1 MTNGSCKENR
11 SFLCTSKYRLE
22 CLLGYEPPS
31 FITHNSSLYKMD
43 TPSFKED
50 HISQVPALQMLIK
63 LGYTYLSPAEA
74 ERLRGNKTTNV
85 LLEDIL
91 RKQLKEINSIR
102 VSASKTSIF
111 TDENIGRGIL
121 ALKNLPMNEGYIAA
135 CEKSYNLL
143 AMGQALEQSVDGD
156 KKSFTLQ
163 FIDWKNISNNVFHVT
178 EEFSVMRSTSKEH
191 YRPDLVLFVNGIPF
205 CIIECKRPDMKEP
218 LKQAIS
224 QQIRSQQEDGIRSL
238 YVYSQLL
245 LSLSCNEALYA
256 TNATPE
262 KFWAKWQ
269 EKFHSEVEEN
279 NHNNKLYQLKN
290 EPLSNEVK
298 NRLFAGRFKYVRTYF
313 DALEDE
319 EILSTHQDAYLF
331 SLCRPERLMDI
342 VFNFILFDNGDKKVA
357 RYQQFFAIKK
367 SIERIK
373 ILQPSSSSSQREE
386 RSYRGNLNFSGL
398 VREARELRKNQTPAE
413 ETLWQL
419 LRNKKLNGLKFR
431 RQHQIG
437 HYIVDFYCHERK
449 LIVELDG
456 AVHDTPERQKHD
468 SVRNKF
474 LTSSGFKI
482 IRFRNEEV
490 FNNIEEVL
498 KQIADSTPPSPVGRG
513 AGGEGN
519 FSRKGGV
526 IWHTQGSGKSLTMVM
541 LAQAIAMEPS
551 IRNPKIVLVTDRTDL
566 DNQITGTFRKCGKF
580 VENANTG
587 QRLVELLESK
597 SDAVVTTIINK
608 FVAAVKKINKP
619 IESHDIFVLVDEGHR
634 TQHGTFN
641 IDMQKTLPNA
651 CFIALT
657 GTPLFKKDKST
668 ADKFGGL
675 IDAYT
680 VDQAVKDNA
689 VVPLLYE
696 GRLAFQNVNA
706 SPIDIFFGM
715 VSEPLSEYQKA
726 DIKKKFARND
736 HLNSAEQK
744 MRMIAWNISYH
755 FRDNWQGRTP
765 FKGQL
770 VCDKKVNAIKY
781 KEYLDEIG
789 LVSSEV
795 LISSIEEREGEDSAY
810 AKSTEKENQFWKKM
824 MEEHGNSKSYEKN
837 IISRFKNQKDPEI
850 IIVVDKLLTGFDE
863 PKNTVLYLARNLQG
877 HKLLQ
882 AIARVN
888 RIYPDKE
895 FGYII
900 DYYGVIEN
908 LDDALLLYSSFE
920 DFDDEDL
927 AGTLTNI
934 SEEIKKLPQKHSDL
948 WDIFKTIA
956 NKRDAEAYQQ
966 LLKDEAIRVLF
977 YDKLAAFAK
986 CLKMA
991 LSSIQFH
998 KDVEEKTIDRY
1009 KHDLTMFLKLRLA
1022 VVERFSDEIDYRQ
1035 YEGQIQ
1041 KLIDTHITT
1050 EKIETITELVNI
1062 FDKDK
1067 FQQEVEN
1074 TTGKAAKADKI
1085 ASRTGR
1091 HISEKMDED
1100 PAFYKKFSQMLKETI
1115 ADYEAKRISEAQ
1127 YLSRVQDIMNNVLA
1141 YTDKDIPDQLSDRDV
1156 AKAFYGLT
1164 LEAMSDKFQ
1173 DYSIRKEIAIQTAL
1187 HMDDLIKESVLD
1199 NGKPI
1204 IDWQYKT
1211 NITGKLL
1218 IEIGDYLIDEVR
1230 DQYLVDLSFKEMD
1243 KIADDCI
1250 EVAKIRYK

>member
-1 MTNGSCKENR
+1 
-11 SFLCTSKYRLE
+11 
-22 CLLGYEPPS
+22 
-31 FITHNSSLYKMD
+31 MD

-50 HISQVPALQMLIK
+50 HISQIPALQMLVN

-74 ERLRGNKTTNV
+74 DRQRGGKTTNV
-85 LLEDIL
+85 LLEDVL

-102 VSASKTSIF
+102 VSATKTSIF
-111 TDENIGRGIL
+111 TDDNIERGIL

-135 CEKSYNLL
+135 SEKAYNLL
-143 AMGQALEQSVDGD
+143 TLGQALEQSVDGD

-163 FIDWKNISNNVFHVT
+163 YIDWKNIGNNVFHVS

-191 YRPDLVLFVNGIPF
+191 YRPDLVLFVNGIPL

-218 LKQAIS
+218 LRQAIS
-224 QQIRSQQEDGIRSL
+224 QHLRNQQEDGIRSL
-238 YVYSQLL
+238 FVYSQLT
-245 LSLSCNEALYA
+245 LSIATQEAAYA

-262 KFWAKWQ
+262 KFWAKWH
-269 EKFHSEVEEN
+269 EKFNTDEEERN
-279 NHNNKLYQLKN
+279 YKNKLQEFKNIPLPNSIKEQLF
-290 EPLSNEVK
+290 SD
-298 NRLFAGRFKYVRTYF
+298 RFKYVRQYF
-313 DALEDE
+313 DALEQE
-319 EILSTHQDAYLF
+319 VILPTEQDNYLF
-331 SLCRPERLMDI
+331 GLCRPERLMDI
-342 VFNFILFDNGDKKVA
+342 VFNFVLFDNGEKKVA

-367 SIERIK
+367 SMQRISRIE
-373 ILQPSSSSSQREE
+373 
-386 RSYRGNLNFSGL
+386 
-398 VREARELRKNQTPAE
+398 
-413 ETLWQL
+413 
-419 LRNKKLNGLKFR
+419 NGK
-431 RQHQIG
+431 
-437 HYIVDFYCHERK
+437 
-449 LIVELDG
+449 
-456 AVHDTPERQKHD
+456 
-468 SVRNKF
+468 
-474 LTSSGFKI
+474 
-482 IRFRNEEV
+482 
-490 FNNIEEVL
+490 
-498 KQIADSTPPSPVGRG
+498 
-513 AGGEGN
+513 
-519 FSRKGGV
+519 RKGGV

-566 DNQITGTFRKCGKF
+566 DNQITGTFRKCGRF
-580 VENANTG
+580 VENATTG
-587 QRLVELLESK
+587 QRLVELLENK

-608 FVAAVKKINKP
+608 FVAAVKKIDKP
-619 IESHDIFVLVDEGHR
+619 LESHDIFVLVDEGHR

-651 CFIALT
+651 CFIAMT

-668 ADKFGGL
+668 AEKFGGM

-680 VDQAVKDNA
+680 VDQAVKDKA

-696 GRLAFQNVNA
+696 GRLALQNVNA
-706 SPIDIFFGM
+706 SPIDTFFGM
-715 VSEPLSEYQKA
+715 VSEPLTEYQKA

-744 MRMIAWNISYH
+744 MRMIAWDISYH

-789 LVSSEV
+789 IVSCEV
-795 LISSIEEREGEDSAY
+795 LISSIDEREGEESAY
-810 AKSTEKENQFWKKM
+810 EKSTEKENQFWKKM
-824 MEEHGNSKSYEKN
+824 MDEHGNSKSYEKN

-863 PKNTVLYLARNLQG
+863 PKNTVLYLTRNLQS

-908 LDDALLLYSSFE
+908 LDDALQLYSSFE

-927 AGTLTNI
+927 AGTMTNI
-934 SEEIKKLPQKHSDL
+934 SDEIKKLPQKHSDL

-966 LLKDEAIRVLF
+966 LLKDESIRVLF

-986 CLKMA
+986 SLKLA

-998 KDVEEKTIDRY
+998 KDVEEKTIKRY
-1009 KHDLTMFLKLRLA
+1009 KDDLTMFLKLRLA
-1022 VVERFSDEIDYRQ
+1022 VVERYSDEIDYKQ

-1085 ASRTGR
+1085 ASRTAK
-1091 HISEKMDED
+1091 HITEKMDED
-1100 PAFYKKFSQMLKETI
+1100 PAFYKKFSQMLRETI

-1141 YTDKDIPDQLSDRDV
+1141 HTDNDIPEQLKDRDV

-1164 LEAMSDKFQ
+1164 VEALTEKIQ
-1173 DYSIRKEIAIQTAL
+1173 DNVVRKEVATQTAL
-1187 HMDDLIKESVLD
+1187 QIDDLIQDSVLD

-1230 DQYLVDLSFKEMD
+1230 DKYNVDLAFKDMD
-1243 KIADDCI
+1243 KIAEDCI

>member
-1 MTNGSCKENR
+1 ME
-11 SFLCTSKYRLE
+11 
-22 CLLGYEPPS
+22 
-31 FITHNSSLYKMD
+31 

-50 HISQVPALQMLIK
+50 HISQIPALQMLVN

-74 ERLRGNKTTNV
+74 DRQRGGKTTNV
-85 LLEDIL
+85 LLEDVL

-102 VSASKTSIF
+102 VSATKTSIF
-111 TDENIGRGIL
+111 TDENIDRGIL

-135 CEKSYNLL
+135 SEKAYNLL
-143 AMGQALEQSVDGD
+143 TLGQAMEQSVDGD

-163 FIDWKNISNNVFHVT
+163 YIDWKNISNNVFHVS

-191 YRPDLVLFVNGIPF
+191 YRPDLVLFVNGIPL

-224 QQIRSQQEDGIRSL
+224 QHLRNQQEDGIRSL
-238 YVYSQLL
+238 YVYSQLT
-245 LSLSCNEALYA
+245 LSIATQEAAYA

-262 KFWAKWQ
+262 KFWAKWE
-269 EKFHSEVEEN
+269 EKFTSDEEESN
-279 NHNNKLYQLKN
+279 YKINLQELKN
-290 EPLSNEVK
+290 KPLSVSVK
-298 NRLFAGRFKYVRTYF
+298 EQLFTDRFKYVRRYF
-313 DALEDE
+313 DALEQQ
-319 EILSTHQDAYLF
+319 EILPTEQDNYLF
-331 SLCRPERLMDI
+331 GLCRPERLMDI
-342 VFNFILFDNGDKKVA
+342 VFNFVLFDNGDKKVA

-367 SIERIK
+367 SMQRI
-373 ILQPSSSSSQREE
+373 
-386 RSYRGNLNFSGL
+386 
-398 VREARELRKNQTPAE
+398 
-413 ETLWQL
+413 
-419 LRNKKLNGLKFR
+419 RN
-431 RQHQIG
+431 
-437 HYIVDFYCHERK
+437 
-449 LIVELDG
+449 VEHG
-456 AVHDTPERQKHD
+456 K
-468 SVRNKF
+468 
-474 LTSSGFKI
+474 
-482 IRFRNEEV
+482 
-490 FNNIEEVL
+490 
-498 KQIADSTPPSPVGRG
+498 
-513 AGGEGN
+513 
-519 FSRKGGV
+519 RKGGV

-541 LAQAIAMEPS
+541 LAQAIAMEPN

-566 DNQITGTFRKCGKF
+566 DNQITGTFRKCGMF
-580 VENANTG
+580 VENATTG

-597 SDAVVTTIINK
+597 SDSVVTTIINK
-608 FVAAVKKINKP
+608 FVAAVKKINRP
-619 IESHDIFVLVDEGHR
+619 LESHDIFVLVDEGHR

-641 IDMQKTLPNA
+641 IDMQKTMPNA
-651 CFIALT
+651 CFIAMT

-668 ADKFGGL
+668 AEKFGGL

-680 VDQAVKDNA
+680 VDQAVKDKA

-696 GRLAFQNVNA
+696 GRLALQNVNA
-706 SPIDIFFGM
+706 SPIDTFFGM
-715 VSEPLSEYQKA
+715 VSEPLTEYQKA

-744 MRMIAWNISYH
+744 MRMIAWDISYH

-789 LVSSEV
+789 IVSCEV
-795 LISSIEEREGEDSAY
+795 LISSVDEREGEQSAY
-810 AKSTEKENQFWKKM
+810 EKSTEKENQFWKKM
-824 MEEHGNSKSYEKN
+824 MDEHGNSKSYEKN

-863 PKNTVLYLARNLQG
+863 PKNTVLYLTRNLQG

-888 RIYPDKE
+888 RIYADKE

-908 LDDALLLYSSFE
+908 LDDALKLYSTFE

-934 SEEIKKLPQKHSDL
+934 SDEIKKLPQKHSDL
-948 WDIFKTIA
+948 WGIFKTIA

-966 LLKDEAIRVLF
+966 LLKDVAIRVLF

-986 CLKMA
+986 SLKLA
-991 LSSIQFH
+991 LSAIQFH
-998 KDVEEKTIDRY
+998 KDVEEKTINRY
-1009 KHDLTMFLKLRLA
+1009 KEDLTMFLKLRLA
-1022 VVERFSDEIDYRQ
+1022 VVERYSDEIDYKQ

-1085 ASRTGR
+1085 ASRTAK
-1091 HISEKMDED
+1091 HITEKMDED
-1100 PAFYKKFSQMLKETI
+1100 PAFYKKFSQMLRETI
-1115 ADYEAKRISEAQ
+1115 ADYEAKRIIEAQ
-1127 YLSRVQDIMNNVLA
+1127 YLRRVQDIMNNVLA
-1141 YTDKDIPDQLSDRDV
+1141 HTDNDIPEQLKDRDV

-1164 LEAMSDKFQ
+1164 VEALSEKIQ
-1173 DYSIRKEIAIQTAL
+1173 ENIVRKEVATQTAVKI
-1187 HMDDLIKESVLD
+1187 DDLVQASVLD
-1199 NGKPI
+1199 SGKAI

-1230 DQYLVDLSFKEMD
+1230 DKYNLDLTFIDMD
-1243 KIADDCI
+1243 KIAEDCI

>member
-1 MTNGSCKENR
+1 MN
-11 SFLCTSKYRLE
+11 
-22 CLLGYEPPS
+22 
-31 FITHNSSLYKMD
+31 

-50 HISQVPALQMLIK
+50 HISQIPALQMLLN

-74 ERLRGNKTTNV
+74 DRQRAGKTTNV
-85 LLEDIL
+85 LLEDVL

-102 VSASKTSIF
+102 VSATKTSIF
-111 TDENIGRGIL
+111 TDENIERGIL

-135 CEKSYNLL
+135 SEKAYNLL
-143 AMGQALEQSVDGD
+143 TLGQALEQSVDGD

-163 FIDWKNISNNVFHVT
+163 YIDWKNINNNVFHVS
-178 EEFSVMRSTSKEH
+178 EEYSVMRSTSKEH
-191 YRPDLVLFVNGIPF
+191 YRPDLVLFVNGIPL

-224 QQIRSQQEDGIRSL
+224 QHLRNQQEDGIRSL
-238 YVYSQLL
+238 YVYSQLT
-245 LSLSCNEALYA
+245 LSIATQEAAYA

-262 KFWAKWQ
+262 KFWAKWH
-269 EKFHSEVEEN
+269 EKFNSDEEERN
-279 NHNNKLYQLKN
+279 YKNKLEEFKNKPLPISIKEQLF
-290 EPLSNEVK
+290 SD
-298 NRLFAGRFKYVRTYF
+298 RFKYVRQYF
-313 DALEDE
+313 DALERE
-319 EILSTHQDAYLF
+319 EILPTEQDNYLF
-331 SLCRPERLMDI
+331 GLCRPERLIDI
-342 VFNFILFDNGDKKVA
+342 IFNYVLFDNGEKKVA

-367 SIERIK
+367 SMQRIK
-373 ILQPSSSSSQREE
+373 HVE
-386 RSYRGNLNFSGL
+386 
-398 VREARELRKNQTPAE
+398 
-413 ETLWQL
+413 
-419 LRNKKLNGLKFR
+419 NGKR
-431 RQHQIG
+431 R
-437 HYIVDFYCHERK
+437 
-449 LIVELDG
+449 
-456 AVHDTPERQKHD
+456 
-468 SVRNKF
+468 
-474 LTSSGFKI
+474 
-482 IRFRNEEV
+482 
-490 FNNIEEVL
+490 
-498 KQIADSTPPSPVGRG
+498 
-513 AGGEGN
+513 
-519 FSRKGGV
+519 GGV

-541 LAQAIAMEPS
+541 LAQAIAMETS

-566 DNQITGTFRKCGKF
+566 DNQITGTFRKCGRF
-580 VENANTG
+580 VENATTG
-587 QRLVELLESK
+587 QRLVELLENK

-608 FVAAVKKINKP
+608 FVAAVKKIDKP
-619 IESHDIFVLVDEGHR
+619 LESHDIFVLVDEGHR

-651 CFIALT
+651 CFIAMT

-668 ADKFGGL
+668 AEKFGGM

-680 VDQAVKDNA
+680 VDQAVKDKA

-696 GRLAFQNVNA
+696 GRLALQNVNA
-706 SPIDIFFGM
+706 SPIDTFFGM
-715 VSEPLSEYQKA
+715 VSEPLTEYQKA
-726 DIKKKFARND
+726 DIKKKFARTD

-744 MRMIAWNISYH
+744 MRMIAWDISYH
-755 FRDNWQGRTP
+755 FRNNWQGRTP

-789 LVSSEV
+789 IVSSDV
-795 LISSIEEREGEDSAY
+795 LISSIDEREGEESAY
-810 AKSTEKENQFWKKM
+810 EKSTEKENQFWKKM
-824 MEEHGNSKSYEKN
+824 MDEHGNSKSYEKN

-863 PKNTVLYLARNLQG
+863 PKNTVLYLTRNLQS

-908 LDDALLLYSSFE
+908 LDDALQLYSSFE

-934 SEEIKKLPQKHSDL
+934 SDEIKKLPQKHSDL
-948 WDIFKTIA
+948 WDIFKTIT

-966 LLKDEAIRVLF
+966 LLKDEAIRVQF

-986 CLKMA
+986 GFKLA

-998 KDVEEKTIDRY
+998 KEVEEKVINRY
-1009 KHDLTMFLKLRLA
+1009 KEDLTMFLKLRLA
-1022 VVERFSDEIDYRQ
+1022 VVERYSDEIDYKQ

-1085 ASRTGR
+1085 ASRTAK

-1115 ADYEAKRISEAQ
+1115 ADYEAKRLNEAQ
-1127 YLSRVQDIMNNVLA
+1127 YLNNVQDIMNNVLA
-1141 YTDKDIPDQLSDRDV
+1141 HTDNEIPEELNDRDI

-1164 LEAMSDKFQ
+1164 VEALSEKIQ
-1173 DYSIRKEIAIQTAL
+1173 DDTVRKEVAIQTAL
-1187 HMDDLIKESVLD
+1187 QIDDLIQDSVLD
-1199 NGKPI
+1199 RGKPI
-1204 IDWQYKT
+1204 VDWQYKT
-1211 NITGKLL
+1211 NITGRLL

-1230 DQYLVDLSFKEMD
+1230 DKYNVDFSFKDMD
-1243 KIADDCI
+1243 KIAEDCI

>member
-1 MTNGSCKENR
+1 
-11 SFLCTSKYRLE
+11 
-22 CLLGYEPPS
+22 
-31 FITHNSSLYKMD
+31 MD

-50 HISQVPALQMLIK
+50 HISQIPALQMLVN

-74 ERLRGNKTTNV
+74 ERQRGGKTSNV
-85 LLEDIL
+85 LLEDVL
-91 RKQLKEINSIR
+91 RKQLKKIN
-102 VSASKTSIF
+102 AEKTISSTKSTYIS
-111 TDENIGRGIL
+111 DANIENGIQI
-121 ALKNLPMNEGYIAA
+121 LKNLPMNEGYIAA
-135 CEKSYNLL
+135 SEKAYNLL
-143 AMGQALEQSVDGD
+143 TLGQALEQSVDGD

-163 FIDWKNISNNVFHVT
+163 YIDWKNISNNVFHVT
-178 EEFSVMRSTSKEH
+178 EEFSVMRSTRKEH
-191 YRPDLVLFVNGIPF
+191 YRPDLVLFVNGIPL
-205 CIIECKRPDMKEP
+205 CIMECKRPDMKKP

-224 QQIRSQQEDGIRSL
+224 QHLRNQQEDGIRSL
-238 YVYSQLL
+238 YVYSQLT
-245 LSLSCNEALYA
+245 LSIATQEAAYA
-256 TNATPE
+256 TNSTPE
-262 KFWAKWQ
+262 KFWTKWH
-269 EKFHSEVEEN
+269 EKFNSDEEERKYK
-279 NHNNKLYQLKN
+279 NKLLEFKN
-290 EPLSNEVK
+290 NPLPISIKESI
-298 NRLFAGRFKYVRTYF
+298 FSDRFKYVRQYF
-313 DALEDE
+313 DALEQE
-319 EILSTHQDAYLF
+319 KILPTEQDIYLYG
-331 SLCRPERLMDI
+331 LCRPERLMDI
-342 VFNFILFDNGDKKVA
+342 IFNFVLFDDGKKKVA

-367 SIERIK
+367 SIQRIK
-373 ILQPSSSSSQREE
+373 YVE
-386 RSYRGNLNFSGL
+386 
-398 VREARELRKNQTPAE
+398 
-413 ETLWQL
+413 
-419 LRNKKLNGLKFR
+419 NGKR
-431 RQHQIG
+431 R
-437 HYIVDFYCHERK
+437 
-449 LIVELDG
+449 
-456 AVHDTPERQKHD
+456 
-468 SVRNKF
+468 
-474 LTSSGFKI
+474 
-482 IRFRNEEV
+482 
-490 FNNIEEVL
+490 
-498 KQIADSTPPSPVGRG
+498 
-513 AGGEGN
+513 
-519 FSRKGGV
+519 GGV

-566 DNQITGTFRKCGKF
+566 DNQITGTFRKCGRF
-580 VENANTG
+580 VENATTG
-587 QRLVELLESK
+587 QRLVELLENK

-608 FVAAVKKINKP
+608 FVAAVKKIIKP
-619 IESHDIFVLVDEGHR
+619 LESHDIFVLVDEGHR

-651 CFIALT
+651 CFIAMT

-668 ADKFGGL
+668 AEKFGGM

-696 GRLAFQNVNA
+696 GRLALQNVNA
-706 SPIDIFFGM
+706 SPIDTFFGM
-715 VSEPLSEYQKA
+715 VSEPLTEYQKA

-744 MRMIAWNISYH
+744 MRMIAWDISYH
-755 FRDNWQGRTP
+755 FRNNWQGRTP
-765 FKGQL
+765 LKGQL

-789 LVSSEV
+789 IVSCEV
-795 LISSIEEREGEDSAY
+795 LISSIDEREGEESAY
-810 AKSTEKENQFWKKM
+810 EKSIEKEHQFWKKM
-824 MEEHGNSKSYEKN
+824 VDEHGNSKSYEKN

-863 PKNTVLYLARNLQG
+863 PKNTVLYLTRNLQS

-908 LDDALLLYSSFE
+908 LDNALQLYSSFE

-934 SEEIKKLPQKHSDL
+934 SDEIKKLPQKHSEL
-948 WDIFKTIA
+948 WDIFKTII

-966 LLKDEAIRVLF
+966 LLKDEVIRVLF

-986 CLKMA
+986 GLKLA

-998 KDVEEKTIDRY
+998 KEVEEKVINRY
-1009 KHDLTMFLKLRLA
+1009 KEDLTMFLKLRLA
-1022 VVERFSDEIDYRQ
+1022 VVERYSDEIDYKQ

-1085 ASRTGR
+1085 ASRTAK
-1091 HISEKMDED
+1091 HITEKMDEN
-1100 PAFYKKFSQMLKETI
+1100 PAFYKKFSQMLRETI

-1127 YLSRVQDIMNNVLA
+1127 YLSRVQDIMNNVLTH
-1141 YTDKDIPDQLSDRDV
+1141 TDNDIPEQLKDRDI

-1164 LEAMSDKFQ
+1164 VEALSEKIQ
-1173 DYSIRKEIAIQTAL
+1173 DNVVRKEVATQTAL
-1187 HMDDLIKESVLD
+1187 QIDDLIQDSVLD
-1199 NGKPI
+1199 KGKAI

-1230 DQYLVDLSFKEMD
+1230 DKYHLDLPFKDMD
-1243 KIADDCI
+1243 KIAEDCI

>member
-1 MTNGSCKENR
+1 
-11 SFLCTSKYRLE
+11 
-22 CLLGYEPPS
+22 
-31 FITHNSSLYKMD
+31 MD

-50 HISQVPALQMLIK
+50 HISQIPALQMLVN
-63 LGYTYLSPAEA
+63 LGYTYLSPAESD
-74 ERLRGNKTTNV
+74 RQRGGKTTNV
-85 LLEDIL
+85 LLEDVL

-102 VSASKTSIF
+102 VSATKTSIF
-111 TDENIGRGIL
+111 TDENIERGIL

-135 CEKSYNLL
+135 SEKAYNLL
-143 AMGQALEQSVDGD
+143 TLGQALEQSVDGD

-163 FIDWKNISNNVFHVT
+163 YIDWKNINNNVFHVT
-178 EEFSVMRSTSKEH
+178 EEYSVMRSTSKEH
-191 YRPDLVLFVNGIPF
+191 YRPDLVLFVNGIPL

-224 QQIRSQQEDGIRSL
+224 QHLRNQQEDGIRSL
-238 YVYSQLL
+238 YVYSQLT
-245 LSLSCNEALYA
+245 LSIATQEAAYA

-262 KFWAKWQ
+262 KFWAKWK
-269 EKFHSEVEEN
+269 EKFGNDEEERSYK
-279 NHNNKLYQLKN
+279 NKLQELKN
-290 EPLSNEVK
+290 KPLPISIKEQ
-298 NRLFAGRFKYVRTYF
+298 LFSDRFKYVRQYF
-313 DALEDE
+313 DALEQE
-319 EILSTHQDAYLF
+319 EILPTEQDNYLF
-331 SLCRPERLMDI
+331 GLCRPERLMDI
-342 VFNFILFDNGDKKVA
+342 VFNYVLFDNGEKKVA

-367 SIERIK
+367 SMQRIK
-373 ILQPSSSSSQREE
+373 NVE
-386 RSYRGNLNFSGL
+386 
-398 VREARELRKNQTPAE
+398 
-413 ETLWQL
+413 
-419 LRNKKLNGLKFR
+419 NGK
-431 RQHQIG
+431 
-437 HYIVDFYCHERK
+437 
-449 LIVELDG
+449 
-456 AVHDTPERQKHD
+456 
-468 SVRNKF
+468 
-474 LTSSGFKI
+474 
-482 IRFRNEEV
+482 
-490 FNNIEEVL
+490 
-498 KQIADSTPPSPVGRG
+498 
-513 AGGEGN
+513 
-519 FSRKGGV
+519 RKGGV

-566 DNQITGTFRKCGKF
+566 DNQITSTFRKCGKF
-580 VENANTG
+580 VENATTG

-608 FVAAVKKINKP
+608 FVAAVKKINQP
-619 IESHDIFVLVDEGHR
+619 LESHDIFVLVDEGHR

-641 IDMQKTLPNA
+641 VDMQKTLPNA
-651 CFIALT
+651 CFIAMT

-668 ADKFGGL
+668 AAKFGGV

-680 VDQAVKDNA
+680 VDQAVKDKA

-696 GRLAFQNVNA
+696 GRLALQDVNA
-706 SPIDIFFGM
+706 SPIDTFFGM
-715 VSEPLSEYQKA
+715 VSEPLTEYQKA
-726 DIKKKFARND
+726 DIKKKFARYD

-744 MRMIAWNISYH
+744 MRMIAWDISYH
-755 FRDNWQGRTP
+755 FRDNWQGKTP

-789 LVSSEV
+789 IVSSEV
-795 LISSIEEREGEDSAY
+795 LISSIDELEGEESAY
-810 AKSTEKENQFWKKM
+810 EKSLEKVNQFWKKM
-824 MEEHGNSKSYEKN
+824 MDEHGNSKSYEKN

-863 PKNTVLYLARNLQG
+863 PKNTVLYLTRNLQS

-908 LDDALLLYSSFE
+908 LDDALQMYSSFE
-920 DFDDEDL
+920 DFDEEDL

-986 CLKMA
+986 GLKLA

-998 KDVEEKTIDRY
+998 KEVEEKVINRY
-1009 KHDLTMFLKLRLA
+1009 KEDLTMFLKLRLA
-1022 VVERFSDEIDYRQ
+1022 VVERYSDEIDYKQ

-1085 ASRTGR
+1085 ASRTAK
-1091 HISEKMDED
+1091 HITEKMDED
-1100 PAFYKKFSQMLKETI
+1100 PAFYKKFSQMLRETI

-1141 YTDKDIPDQLSDRDV
+1141 HTVNDIPEQLKDRDV

-1164 LEAMSDKFQ
+1164 VEALSEKIQ
-1173 DYSIRKEIAIQTAL
+1173 DNIIRKEVATHTAL
-1187 HMDDLIKESVLD
+1187 QIDDLIQDSVLD
-1199 NGKPI
+1199 NGKAI

-1230 DQYLVDLSFKEMD
+1230 DKYNVDLSFKDMD
-1243 KIADDCI
+1243 KIAEDCI

>member
-1 MTNGSCKENR
+1 ME
-11 SFLCTSKYRLE
+11 
-22 CLLGYEPPS
+22 
-31 FITHNSSLYKMD
+31 

-50 HISQVPALQMLIK
+50 HISQIPALQMLVN
-63 LGYTYLSPAEA
+63 LGYTYLSPAET
-74 ERLRGNKTTNV
+74 ERLRGGKTTNV
-85 LLEDIL
+85 LLEDVL

-111 TDENIGRGIL
+111 TDENIERGIL

-135 CEKSYNLL
+135 SEKAYNLL
-143 AMGQALEQSVDGD
+143 TLGQALEQSVDGD

-163 FIDWKNISNNVFHVT
+163 YIDWKNIGNNVFHVT

-191 YRPDLVLFVNGIPF
+191 YRPDLVLFVNGIPI

-224 QQIRSQQEDGIRSL
+224 QHLRNQQEDGIRSL
-238 YVYSQLL
+238 YVYSQLT
-245 LSLSCNEALYA
+245 LSIATQEAAFA

-269 EKFHSEVEEN
+269 EKFEESEKLEEYN
-279 NHNNKLYQLKN
+279 EKLKELKN
-290 EPLSNEVK
+290 KPIPGFVK
-298 NRLFAGRFKYVRTYF
+298 EQLFTYRFKYVRQYF
-313 DALEDE
+313 DALEQE
-319 EILSTHQDAYLF
+319 EILPTVQDEYLF
-331 SLCRPERLMDI
+331 GLCRPERLMDI
-342 VFNFILFDNGDKKVA
+342 VFNFVLFDNGDKKVA

-367 SIERIK
+367 SMQRIK
-373 ILQPSSSSSQREE
+373 
-386 RSYRGNLNFSGL
+386 N
-398 VREARELRKNQTPAE
+398 
-413 ETLWQL
+413 
-419 LRNKKLNGLKFR
+419 
-431 RQHQIG
+431 
-437 HYIVDFYCHERK
+437 
-449 LIVELDG
+449 VEHG
-456 AVHDTPERQKHD
+456 K
-468 SVRNKF
+468 
-474 LTSSGFKI
+474 
-482 IRFRNEEV
+482 
-490 FNNIEEVL
+490 
-498 KQIADSTPPSPVGRG
+498 
-513 AGGEGN
+513 
-519 FSRKGGV
+519 RKGGV

-566 DNQITGTFRKCGKF
+566 DNQITGTFRKCGMF
-580 VENANTG
+580 VENATTG

-597 SDAVVTTIINK
+597 SDSVVTTIINK
-608 FVAAVKKINKP
+608 FVAAVKKISKP
-619 IESHDIFVLVDEGHR
+619 LENHDIFVLVDEGHR
-634 TQHGTFN
+634 TQHGIFN

-651 CFIALT
+651 CFIAMT

-668 ADKFGGL
+668 AAKFGGV

-680 VDQAVKDNA
+680 VDQAVSDKA

-696 GRLAFQNVNA
+696 GRLALQEVNA
-706 SPIDIFFGM
+706 SPIDTFFGM
-715 VSEPLSEYQKA
+715 VSEPLTEYQKA
-726 DIKKKFARND
+726 DIKKKFARYD

-744 MRMIAWNISYH
+744 MRMIAWDISYH

-781 KEYLDEIG
+781 KEYLDEINII
-789 LVSSEV
+789 SSKV
-795 LISSIEEREGEDSAY
+795 LISSIDEREGEESAY
-810 AKSTEKENQFWKKM
+810 EKSTEKENQFWKKM
-824 MEEHGNSKSYEKN
+824 MDEHGNSKSYEKN
-837 IISRFKNQKDPEI
+837 IINRFKNQKDPEI

-863 PKNTVLYLARNLQG
+863 PKNTVLYLTRNLQG

-934 SEEIKKLPQKHSDL
+934 SDEIKKLPQKHSDL

-986 CLKMA
+986 GLKLA
-991 LSSIQFH
+991 LSSIRFH
-998 KDVEEKTIDRY
+998 KEVEEKVINRY
-1009 KHDLTMFLKLRLA
+1009 KEDLTMFLKLRLA
-1022 VVERFSDEIDYRQ
+1022 VVERYSDEIDYKQ

-1074 TTGKAAKADKI
+1074 TTGKVAKADKI
-1085 ASRTGR
+1085 ASRTAK
-1091 HISEKMDED
+1091 HINEKMDED
-1100 PAFYKKFSQMLKETI
+1100 PAFYKKFSQMLRETI
-1115 ADYEAKRISEAQ
+1115 AEYEAKRISEAQ
-1127 YLSRVQDIMNNVLA
+1127 YLSSVQNIMNNVLA
-1141 YTDKDIPDQLSDRDV
+1141 HTDSDIPEQLQNRDV

-1164 LEAMSDKFQ
+1164 VEALLEKIQ
-1173 DYSIRKEIAIQTAL
+1173 DNVVRKEVATQTAL
-1187 HMDDLIKESVLD
+1187 EVDDLIKDAVLD

-1204 IDWQYKT
+1204 IDWQFKT

-1230 DQYLVDLSFKEMD
+1230 DKYNVDLSFKEMD

>member
-1 MTNGSCKENR
+1 
-11 SFLCTSKYRLE
+11 
-22 CLLGYEPPS
+22 
-31 FITHNSSLYKMD
+31 MD

-50 HISQVPALQMLIK
+50 HISQIPALQMLVN

-74 ERLRGNKTTNV
+74 ERLRGGKRSNV
-85 LLEDIL
+85 LLEDVL
-91 RKQLKEINSIR
+91 RKQLKEINSIK
-102 VSASKTSIF
+102 VSATKTSIF
-111 TDENIGRGIL
+111 TDDNIERGIL
-121 ALKNLPMNEGYIAA
+121 VLKNQPMNEGYIVA
-135 CEKSYNLL
+135 CEKAYNLL
-143 AMGQALEQSVDGD
+143 TLGHALEQSIDGD

-163 FIDWKNISNNVFHVT
+163 YIDWKNISNNVFHVT
-178 EEFSVMRSTSKEH
+178 EEFSVIRSNSKEH
-191 YRPDLVLFVNGIPF
+191 YRPDLVLFVNGIPL

-224 QQIRSQQEDGIRSL
+224 QHLRNQQEDGIRSL
-238 YVYSQLL
+238 FVYSQLT
-245 LSLSCNEALYA
+245 LSIATQEAAYA

-262 KFWAKWQ
+262 KFWAKWL
-269 EKFHSEVEEN
+269 EKFSNEEEEQN
-279 NHNNKLYQLKN
+279 FKTQLTELKN
-290 EPLSNEVK
+290 KPLSDKVK
-298 NRLFAGRFKYVRTYF
+298 EQLFSDRFKYVRQYF
-313 DALEDE
+313 DALEQE
-319 EILSTHQDAYLF
+319 QILPTEQDNYLF
-331 SLCRPERLMDI
+331 GLCRPERLMDI
-342 VFNFILFDNGDKKVA
+342 VFNFILFDNGEKKVA

-367 SIERIK
+367 SMQRIK
-373 ILQPSSSSSQREE
+373 
-386 RSYRGNLNFSGL
+386 N
-398 VREARELRKNQTPAE
+398 
-413 ETLWQL
+413 
-419 LRNKKLNGLKFR
+419 
-431 RQHQIG
+431 
-437 HYIVDFYCHERK
+437 
-449 LIVELDG
+449 VE
-456 AVHDTPERQKHD
+456 
-468 SVRNKF
+468 
-474 LTSSGFKI
+474 
-482 IRFRNEEV
+482 
-490 FNNIEEVL
+490 
-498 KQIADSTPPSPVGRG
+498 
-513 AGGEGN
+513 GGK
-519 FSRKGGV
+519 RKGGV

-541 LAQAIAMEPS
+541 LAQAIAMESS

-566 DNQITGTFRKCGKF
+566 DNQITATFRKCGKF
-580 VENANTG
+580 VENATTG
-587 QRLVELLESK
+587 QRLVELLENK

-608 FVAAVKKINKP
+608 FVAAVKKINTP
-619 IESHDIFVLVDEGHR
+619 LESHDIFVLVDEGHR

-651 CFIALT
+651 CFIAMT
-657 GTPLFKKDKST
+657 GTPLFIKDKST
-668 ADKFGGL
+668 AEKFGGL
-675 IDAYT
+675 IDTYT

-696 GRLAFQNVNA
+696 GRLALQSVNA
-706 SPIDIFFGM
+706 SPIDTFFGM
-715 VSEPLSEYQKA
+715 VSEPLTEYQKA
-726 DIKKKFARND
+726 DIKKKFARYD

-744 MRMIAWNISYH
+744 MRMIAWDISYH
-755 FRDNWQGRTP
+755 FRDNWQGKTP

-770 VCDKKVNAIKY
+770 VCDRKENAIKY
-781 KEYLDEIG
+781 KKYLDEIG
-789 LVSSEV
+789 IVSSEV
-795 LISSIEEREGEDSAY
+795 LISAIDEREGEESAY
-810 AKSTEKENQFWKKM
+810 EKSTEKENRFWKKILD
-824 MEEHGNSKSYEKN
+824 EHGNSKSYEKN

-863 PKNTVLYLARNLQG
+863 PKNTVLYLTRNLQS

-908 LDDALLLYSSFE
+908 LDDALQMYSSFE
-920 DFDDEDL
+920 EFDDEDL

-934 SEEIKKLPQKHSDL
+934 SDEIKKLPQKHSDL
-948 WDIFKTIA
+948 WDIFKTIP

-986 CLKMA
+986 SLKLA

-998 KDVEEKTIDRY
+998 KNVEEKTINRY
-1009 KHDLTMFLKLRLA
+1009 KEDLTMFLKLRLA
-1022 VVERFSDEIDYRQ
+1022 VLERYSDVIDYKQ

-1067 FQQEVEN
+1067 FQLEVEN

-1085 ASRTGR
+1085 ASRTAK

-1127 YLSRVQDIMNNVLA
+1127 YLSRVHDIMNNVLT
-1141 YTDKDIPDQLSDRDV
+1141 YTDNDVPAQLQDREV

-1164 LEAMSDKFQ
+1164 LEALTDKIQ
-1173 DYSIRKEIAIQTAL
+1173 DNKIRKEVSTQTAL
-1187 HMDDLIKESVLD
+1187 YIDELIQNYVLD
-1199 NGKPI
+1199 NGRPI
-1204 IDWQYKT
+1204 IDWQFKT

-1230 DQYLVDLSFKEMD
+1230 DKYNVGLSFQEMD

-1250 EVAKIRYK
+1250 EVAKIRYKL

>member
-1 MTNGSCKENR
+1 
-11 SFLCTSKYRLE
+11 
-22 CLLGYEPPS
+22 
-31 FITHNSSLYKMD
+31 MD

-50 HISQVPALQMLIK
+50 HISQVPALQMLVN
-63 LGYTYLSPAEA
+63 LGYTYLSPVEA
-74 ERLRGNKTTNV
+74 GRQRGGKTTNV
-85 LLEDIL
+85 LLEDVL

-102 VSASKTSIF
+102 VSATKTSIF
-111 TDENIGRGIL
+111 TAENIERGIL
-121 ALKNLPMNEGYIAA
+121 ALKSLPMNEGYIAA
-135 CEKSYNLL
+135 SEKAYNLL
-143 AMGQALEQSVDGD
+143 TLGQALEQSVDGD

-163 FIDWKNISNNVFHVT
+163 YIDWKNINNNVFHVT
-178 EEFSVMRSTSKEH
+178 EEYSVMRSTSKEH
-191 YRPDLVLFVNGIPF
+191 YRPDLVLFVNGIPL

-224 QQIRSQQEDGIRSL
+224 QHLRNQQEDGIRSL
-238 YVYSQLL
+238 YVYSQLT
-245 LSLSCNEALYA
+245 LSIATQEAAYA

-269 EKFHSEVEEN
+269 EKFGNEEEERSYK
-279 NHNNKLYQLKN
+279 NKLQELKN
-290 EPLSNEVK
+290 KPLPISIKEQ
-298 NRLFAGRFKYVRTYF
+298 LFSDRFKYVRQYF
-313 DALEDE
+313 DALEQE
-319 EILSTHQDAYLF
+319 EILPTEQDNYLF

-342 VFNFILFDNGDKKVA
+342 VFNYVLFDNGEKKVA

-367 SIERIK
+367 SMQRI
-373 ILQPSSSSSQREE
+373 
-386 RSYRGNLNFSGL
+386 
-398 VREARELRKNQTPAE
+398 
-413 ETLWQL
+413 
-419 LRNKKLNGLKFR
+419 RN
-431 RQHQIG
+431 
-437 HYIVDFYCHERK
+437 
-449 LIVELDG
+449 VEN
-456 AVHDTPERQKHD
+456 VK
-468 SVRNKF
+468 
-474 LTSSGFKI
+474 
-482 IRFRNEEV
+482 
-490 FNNIEEVL
+490 
-498 KQIADSTPPSPVGRG
+498 
-513 AGGEGN
+513 
-519 FSRKGGV
+519 RKGGV

-566 DNQITGTFRKCGKF
+566 DNQITSTFRKCGKF
-580 VENANTG
+580 VENATTG

-608 FVAAVKKINKP
+608 FVAAVKKINQP
-619 IESHDIFVLVDEGHR
+619 LESHDIFVLVDEGHR

-641 IDMQKTLPNA
+641 VDMQKTLPNA
-651 CFIALT
+651 CFIAMT

-668 ADKFGGL
+668 AAKFGGV

-680 VDQAVKDNA
+680 VDQAVKDKA

-696 GRLAFQNVNA
+696 GRLALQDVNA
-706 SPIDIFFGM
+706 SPIDTFFGM
-715 VSEPLSEYQKA
+715 VSEPLTEYQKA
-726 DIKKKFARND
+726 DIKKKFARYD

-744 MRMIAWNISYH
+744 MRMIAWDISYH
-755 FRDNWQGRTP
+755 FRDNWQGKTP

-789 LVSSEV
+789 IVSSEV
-795 LISSIEEREGEDSAY
+795 LISSIDEREGEESAY
-810 AKSTEKENQFWKKM
+810 EKSTEKENQFWKKM
-824 MEEHGNSKSYEKN
+824 MDEHGNSKSYEKN

-863 PKNTVLYLARNLQG
+863 PKNTVLYLTRNLQS

-908 LDDALLLYSSFE
+908 LDDALQMYSSFE
-920 DFDDEDL
+920 DFDEEDL

-948 WDIFKTIA
+948 WDIFKTVA

-986 CLKMA
+986 GLKLA

-998 KDVEEKTIDRY
+998 KDVEEKVINRY
-1009 KHDLTMFLKLRLA
+1009 KEDLTMFLKLRLA
-1022 VVERFSDEIDYRQ
+1022 VVERYSDEIDYKQ

-1085 ASRTGR
+1085 ASRTAK
-1091 HISEKMDED
+1091 HITEKMDED

-1127 YLSRVQDIMNNVLA
+1127 YLTRVQDIMNNVLA
-1141 YTDKDIPDQLSDRDV
+1141 HTDNDIPEQLKERDV

-1164 LEAMSDKFQ
+1164 VEALSEKIQ
-1173 DYSIRKEIAIQTAL
+1173 DNIVRKEVATQTAL
-1187 HMDDLIKESVLD
+1187 LIDDLIQSSVLD
-1199 NGKPI
+1199 NSKPI

-1230 DQYLVDLSFKEMD
+1230 DKYNVDLSFKDMD
-1243 KIADDCI
+1243 KIAEDCI